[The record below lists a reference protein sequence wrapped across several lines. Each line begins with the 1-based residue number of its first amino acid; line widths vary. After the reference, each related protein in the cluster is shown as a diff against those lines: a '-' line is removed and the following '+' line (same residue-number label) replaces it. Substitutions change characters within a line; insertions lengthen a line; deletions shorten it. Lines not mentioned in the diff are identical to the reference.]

1 MRMAL
6 QQKRKLL
13 KVIIHSKALAK
24 LFNIHGGVTRVN
36 FEMITPKRVLEIHNP
51 QNKHILL
58 ANDLVDLLGIKRRC
72 KSKRFKSITNHFF
85 CCDLLD
91 KMKKYSKENL
101 RAFLDATGLVLFWG
115 PNSTKN
121 ITEELHLI
129 YANFRDRRES
139 MASLWGL
146 SKR

>member
-1 MRMAL
+1 MRKPL
-6 QQKRKLL
+6 RQKRKFL

-24 LFNIHGGVTRVN
+24 LFNIHGGVTWVN
-36 FEMITPKRVLEIHNP
+36 VEMITPKRVLEIHNP

-91 KMKKYSKENL
+91 KNEKIFQGKSSSVLGCDRVSIILKSQLNEKYHRGITSNLCEFSRSKGINGLPL
-101 RAFLDATGLVLFWG
+101 RF
-115 PNSTKN
+115 
-121 ITEELHLI
+121 E
-129 YANFRDRRES
+129 
-139 MASLWGL
+139 
-146 SKR
+146 